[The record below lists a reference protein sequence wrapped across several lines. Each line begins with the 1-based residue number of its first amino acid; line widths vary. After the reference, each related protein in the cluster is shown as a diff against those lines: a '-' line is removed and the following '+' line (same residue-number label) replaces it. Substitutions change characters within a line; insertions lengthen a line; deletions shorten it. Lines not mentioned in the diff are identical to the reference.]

1 MLFGMINQIYLLQE
15 QPMKIAISGAQ
26 GLLGE
31 ELVRTLGTEHTIL
44 PMPSHRDLD
53 LTDFNA
59 TRAWLL
65 AAKPDAIFHTAAQRD
80 PDPCEK
86 DPNLAWDNNTLV
98 TFNMVNAARE
108 LGAIFMHASSDSVF
122 PGDRDEPYHEFDEPC
137 NPVTVYGRSKLMS
150 EILVRQYLPKHF
162 NLRLPLLIGRT
173 GGLTKNNL
181 LKVRQAAIS
190 GQKTTAAGD
199 AISTVCSVRDVART
213 VSKMLQTPYYGTY
226 HLVNQGEISR
236 AGILQAFLRAVGL
249 DPDWV
254 VVSSIGEMKKPAKRC
269 RHVCLTSRLLQPVF
283 GITLPPMADALA
295 EIVADMK
302 ADGSI

>member
-1 MLFGMINQIYLLQE
+1 
-15 QPMKIAISGAQ
+15 MKIAVTGAQ

-31 ELVRTLGTEHTIL
+31 ELIRTLGTEHTML
-44 PMPSHRDLD
+44 PLPSHRDLD

-65 AAKPDAIFHTAAQRD
+65 AAKPDAILHTAAQRD

-86 DPNLAWDNNTLV
+86 DPDQAWTNNSLV
-98 TFNMVNAARE
+98 TFNVVNAARE
-108 LGAIFMHASSDSVF
+108 LDAIFVHASSDSVF
-122 PGDRDEPYHEFDEPC
+122 PGDRDEPYHEFDEPG
-137 NPVTVYGRSKLMS
+137 NPVTVYGRSKLVS
-150 EILVRQYLPKHF
+150 ENLVLQYLPKHF

-181 LKVRQAAIS
+181 LKVRHAALS

-199 AISTVCSVRDVART
+199 AISTVCSVRDVARV

-226 HLVNQGEISR
+226 HVVNQGEISR
-236 AGILQAFLRAVGL
+236 SGMLQAFLKAVGL

-254 VVSSIGEMKKPAKRC
+254 VVSSISEMKKPAKRA

-283 GITLPPMADALA
+283 GITLPTLTFALT

-302 ADGSI
+302 ADGTI

>member
-1 MLFGMINQIYLLQE
+1 
-15 QPMKIAISGAQ
+15 MKIAVTGAQ

-31 ELVRTLGTEHTIL
+31 ELIRTLGTEHTML
-44 PMPSHRDLD
+44 PLPSHHELD

-59 TRAWLL
+59 TRSWLL
-65 AAKPDAIFHTAAQRD
+65 AAKPDAILHTAAQRD

-86 DPNLAWDNNTLV
+86 DPDQAWNNNTLV
-98 TFNMVNAARE
+98 TFNVVNAARE
-108 LGAIFMHASSDSVF
+108 LNAVFVHASSDSVF

-137 NPVTVYGRSKLMS
+137 NPVSVYGRSKLMS
-150 EILVRQYLPKHF
+150 ENLVRQYLPKHF

-173 GGLTKNNL
+173 GGITKNNL
-181 LKVRQAAIS
+181 LKVRHAALS
-190 GQKTTAAGD
+190 GQKTSAAGD

-213 VSKMLQTPYYGTY
+213 VSKMLHTPYYGSY
-226 HLVNQGEISR
+226 HLANQGEISR
-236 AGILQAFLRAVGL
+236 AGILQAFLKAVGL

-254 VVSSIGEMKKPAKRC
+254 VVSSIAEMKKPAKRA

-283 GITLPPMADALA
+283 GITLPTLTFALA

-302 ADGSI
+302 ADGTI